1 MAYVV
6 TRNKR
11 YTGYY
16 RNKNNRVVSAGTFDS
31 KAKAL
36 SSAILAEGGLSVNE
50 SESNQTLEAYLEEW
64 LIRTDVRL
72 ITKKTYK
79 TSLKKYVVPSLGDR
93 QVLSITK
100 RDIRSLFEKLLQE
113 GVSPSTVLHVKI
125 ALGSA
130 FRPLVQDERMT
141 ANPTHGVRVKVPQ
154 TDPFINLEPDDFK
167 QIVANLP
174 TDGAKLFAQFLI
186 ATGCRFGE
194 ATELRVK
201 DFNFKSKEVYI
212 RRTVCDI
219 GKKSNNGSRFLIV
232 HTTKNN
238 HKRTVVISTTLLKA
252 VKAFIADKKLSNNDL
267 LFGNNTIQVGKLIPT
282 GSSSIRTNETFT
294 VKGRVFSHAT
304 PYAYNVG
311 KCRCDLCKQ
320 AIKDYRKQ
328 YRKDKSKGR
337 ESLSQNTGSG
347 HLSRTKWRAIWNE
360 AIEKSGIGWYP
371 KTHDLRHANATQLLK
386 KGVDV
391 HEVKERLGHQSIT
404 TTERYLHRIRHQQ
417 SKAGELADEYLL
429 GER

>member
-1 MAYVV
+1 MV
-6 TRNKR
+6 
-11 YTGYY
+11 
-16 RNKNNRVVSAGTFDS
+16 
-31 KAKAL
+31 
-36 SSAILAEGGLSVNE
+36 
-50 SESNQTLEAYLEEW
+50 
-64 LIRTDVRL
+64 
-72 ITKKTYK
+72 
-79 TSLKKYVVPSLGDR
+79 
-93 QVLSITK
+93 
-100 RDIRSLFEKLLQE
+100 
-113 GVSPSTVLHVKI
+113 
-125 ALGSA
+125 
-130 FRPLVQDERMT
+130 

-154 TDPFINLEPDDFK
+154 TDPFITLEPDDFK
-167 QIVANLP
+167 QIVAKLP

-201 DFNFKSKEVYI
+201 DLNFKSKEVYI

-219 GKKSNNGSRFLIV
+219 GKDANNGSRFLVV

-238 HKRTVVISTTLLKA
+238 HKRTVVISTTLLKTL
-252 VKAFIADKKLSNNDL
+252 KAFIADKKLSNNDL
-267 LFGNNTIQVGKLIPT
+267 LFGNNTIEVGKLIHT

-294 VKGRVFSHAT
+294 VKGRVFNHAT

-337 ESLSQNTGSG
+337 EILSQNTGSG
-347 HLSRTKWRAIWNE
+347 HLSRTKWRTIWNE

>member
-6 TRNKR
+6 KRNKR

-16 RNKNNRVVSAGTFDS
+16 RNKKNRVVSAGTFDS

-36 SSAILAEGGLSVNE
+36 SSAILAEGGLSVTEE
-50 SESNQTLEAYLEEW
+50 SEFNQTLEAYVDEW
-64 LIRTDVRL
+64 LVRTDVRL
-72 ITKKTYK
+72 VTKKTYK
-79 TSLKKYVVPSLGDR
+79 TSLKKYVLPSLGTKP
-93 QVLSITK
+93 VMSITK
-100 RDIRSLFEKLLQE
+100 RDIRSLFENLLQE

-130 FRPLVQDERMT
+130 FRPLVQDERIS
-141 ANPTHGVRVKVPQ
+141 ANPTHGVKVKAPQ
-154 TDPFINLEPDDFK
+154 TDPFINLEPEDFK
-167 QIVANLP
+167 QIVEQLP

-219 GKKSNNGSRFLIV
+219 GKESNNGSRFLIV

-238 HKRTVVISTTLLKA
+238 HKRTVVISQTLLKA
-252 VKAFIADKKLSNNDL
+252 VKAFIADKSLSNNDL
-267 LFGNNTIQVGKLIPT
+267 LFGDSTVAIAKINTA
-282 GSSSIRTNETFT
+282 GSPSIRTTETFS
-294 VKGRVFSHAT
+294 VKGKVFKHST

-320 AIKDYRKQ
+320 AIKDYRAK
-328 YRKDKSKGR
+328 YRRDKSKGKR
-337 ESLSQNTGSG
+337 SLNESSS
-347 HLSRTKWRAIWNE
+347 HLSRAKWRTIWNE